1 MKSFLLFLVGC
12 FTTIFQVFLFFAY
25 VRPPFTY
32 HISENEKM
40 ILSVERNAGKQISAR
55 NNLQYSGSGGGNTD
69 GKIRMS
75 SLSFS
80 IRKPLTKNEARRLI
94 VACIQEY
101 LQIIN
106 EDEKLRPALLHYPFT
121 AADVELSVN
130 SKYPDGSRVYD
141 PYIGMVFNGNNNGK
155 VYIYYSSND
164 PDQEYKYKLEEK
176 ETYEEALKILA
187 LEKVTMQNQ

>member
-12 FTTIFQVFLFFAY
+12 FTTIFLVFLFFAY

-55 NNLQYSGSGGGNTD
+55 NNLQYIGSGGGNTD

-121 AADVELSVN
+121 AADVELSVD

-141 PYIGMVFNGNNNGK
+141 PYIGL
-155 VYIYYSSND
+155 VYNANCKIYYRSND
-164 PDQEYKYKLEEK
+164 PENEYKYKLKEE
-176 ETYEEALKILA
+176 ETFEEALKILA